1 MYDCSFSGQV
11 HAVSDIVS
19 TEAWQLHQRRQS
31 PRMSFDDTF
40 TILFFNYVVYLLLT
54 YLASLIIIFNVLI
67 MNPMV
72 LVLHKRHSI
81 HCDAISATRGRCR
94 FPATAQ

>member
-40 TILFFNYVVYLLLT
+40 TILF
-54 YLASLIIIFNVLI
+54 LI
-67 MNPMV
+67 MLFICYLPTWI
-72 LVLHKRHSI
+72 L
-81 HCDAISATRGRCR
+81 
-94 FPATAQ
+94 